1 MNGKI
6 EEEKKSLEKCL
17 PSYLTRVL
25 SLYILLPPW
34 IFIMSRDGP
43 DRNDYGKGEAYK
55 TAAPYSSTVLQP
67 PCGAWGG
74 EGLKPQDTGG
84 KCLGCFNFTALVGV
98 ERTLCVC
105 QK

>member
-25 SLYILLPPW
+25 NLYILLPPW
-34 IFIMSRDGP
+34 IFIISRDGP

-55 TAAPYSSTVLQP
+55 TAAPYSSTCAATTLW
-67 PCGAWGG
+67 GLGWGG
-74 EGLKPQDTGG
+74 TQAT
-84 KCLGCFNFTALVGV
+84 
-98 ERTLCVC
+98 RYRR
-105 QK
+105 